1 MPKGASVLD
10 KPSTLSPE
18 AQVRIPLVFL
28 CLVTEVCLFSVRLD
42 SLLIWM
48 FLSQGNRFANL
59 ILFLAISLP

>member
-1 MPKGASVLD
+1 VPKGASVLD

-18 AQVRIPLVFL
+18 AQVRIPPLVFL

-59 ILFLAISLP
+59 I